1 MSDTQHEMAQ
11 ALAEKSWI
19 EDRLNEVRVRNE
31 QGIPLSIGDI
41 ETLLMMALDQ
51 GRALQI
57 GLPIIKDIDRLLDEN
72 EALQQ
77 DRDAYSREMVR
88 LERALGI
95 AKEGL
100 AKAIETIESWHNMH
114 LPFDLKDGLWEL
126 YQQSPEMKRINAAL
140 KAATEE
146 LQK

>member
-1 MSDTQHEMAQ
+1 MSDIRHAMAQ

-57 GLPIIKDIDRLLDEN
+57 GLPIITDIDRLLDE
-72 EALQQ
+72 
-77 DRDAYSREMVR
+77 
-88 LERALGI
+88 
-95 AKEGL
+95 KEILAEKL
-100 AKAIETIESWHNMH
+100 AKLEKELAFYK
-114 LPFDLKDGLWEL
+114 PKDG
-126 YQQSPEMKRINAAL
+126 NASVCHACDG
-140 KAATEE
+140 TGWVYG
-146 LQK
+146 

>member
-1 MSDTQHEMAQ
+1 MSDTQHEMAD
-11 ALAEKSWI
+11 EK
-19 EDRLNEVRVRNE
+19 
-31 QGIPLSIGDI
+31 
-41 ETLLMMALDQ
+41 
-51 GRALQI
+51 
-57 GLPIIKDIDRLLDEN
+57 

-126 YQQSPEMKRINAAL
+126 YQQSPEMKWINAAL

>member
-19 EDRLNEVRVRNE
+19 EDRLNEVRERNE

-57 GLPIIKDIDRLLDEN
+57 GLPIIKDIDRLLDEK

-77 DRDAYSREMVR
+77 DRDAYSRKIVR

-114 LPFDLKDGLWEL
+114 LPFDLKDGLWERYL
-126 YQQSPEMKRINAAL
+126 QSPEMKRINAAL